1 MRDLSGMMGGLAI
14 APMVHIKNAEEIERM
29 RATCKLAASV
39 LEMIAPHVQPG
50 VKTDKLDKLC
60 HEFICDHGAYPSPL
74 NYYGFPKSICTS
86 VNEVV
91 CHGIPGKQ
99 VLKEG
104 DIVNVDIT
112 TKLDGYHGDTSRTFH
127 VGEVSDKAQ
136 KIDRVAHESLV
147 RGITAVKPGAT
158 LGDIG
163 SAIQTYAEGEG
174 CSVVREYCG
183 HGIGR
188 EFHEE
193 PQVLHYGKPG
203 RGFRLRP
210 GMTFTIEP
218 MINLGKSDVR
228 LLKDNWTVVTKD
240 GSLSGQYEHTILIT
254 EDGCDILTSL
264 DGQV

>member
-1 MRDLSGMMGGLAI
+1 
-14 APMVHIKNAEEIERM
+14 MVHIKNSEEIERM
-29 RATCKLAASV
+29 RATCKLAGQV

-50 VKTDKLDKLC
+50 VSTDRLNSLC
-60 HEFICDHGAYPSPL
+60 HEYICDHGAIPSPL

-99 VLKEG
+99 VLREG

-112 TKLDGYHGDTSRTFH
+112 TKLDGYHGDTSRTFR
-127 VGEVSDKAQ
+127 VGEVSERSDKIA
-136 KIDRVAHESLV
+136 RVAHEALV
-147 RGITAVKPGAT
+147 RGIAAVKPGAT

-163 SAIQTYAEGEG
+163 HAVQSYAESEG

-218 MINLGKSDVR
+218 MINLGKPDIR
-228 LLKDNWTVVTKD
+228 LLKDNWTVVTRD
-240 GSLSGQYEHTILIT
+240 GSLSGQYEHTLLIT
-254 EDGCDILTSL
+254 DHGCEILTSL
-264 DGQV
+264 DGTV